1 MFKKG
6 VKKMGLK
13 FNAANNRLM
22 IVIPK
27 ETKLWVYE
35 MAKKEKRSMNTYL
48 LTLIDKAIKESKAA

>member
-1 MFKKG
+1 
-6 VKKMGLK
+6 MGLK